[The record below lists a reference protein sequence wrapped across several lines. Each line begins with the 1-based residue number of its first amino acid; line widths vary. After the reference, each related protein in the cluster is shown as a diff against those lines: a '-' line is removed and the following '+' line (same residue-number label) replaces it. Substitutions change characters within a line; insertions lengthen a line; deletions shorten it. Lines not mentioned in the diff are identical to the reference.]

1 MQAFH
6 GPAAQQ
12 PARTTPTSISVAPPP
27 PSKEEPRRVPKPSRR
42 TSGGLSGQY
51 STSMPASGGYFPDV
65 DQLEDEAAL
74 MRKERQRQREEK
86 RRALKAAWGT
96 DTRMSSFSS
105 VRSRLTTAAEPWEDF
120 GGSPLD
126 ENLECE
132 CYLPTCSETN
142 QQYPP
147 TEVSMLPSDLLEF
160 LALAPTLLQ
169 SGRIP
174 HSLQHSNNLKLN
186 AHTLR

>member
-96 DTRMSSFSS
+96 DTRKSSFSS
-105 VRSRLTTAAEPWEDF
+105 VRSRLTPAAEPWEDF

-147 TEVSMLPSDLLEF
+147 TEVSMLPSDLLES
-160 LALAPTLLQ
+160 LALAPILLQ
-169 SGRIP
+169 SGKIP

-186 AHTLR
+186 VHTLR

>member
-27 PSKEEPRRVPKPSRR
+27 PAKEEPRRVPKPSRR

-96 DTRMSSFSS
+96 DTREFSPYPGGMSIDNI
-105 VRSRLTTAAEPWEDF
+105 AEPWEDF

-126 ENLECE
+126 ENLECR
-132 CYLPTCSETN
+132 CCPLVHRLTSSTRRRK
-142 QQYPP
+142 
-147 TEVSMLPSDLLEF
+147 S
-160 LALAPTLLQ
+160 
-169 SGRIP
+169 
-174 HSLQHSNNLKLN
+174 
-186 AHTLR
+186 

>member
-1 MQAFH
+1 MQAFN

-12 PARTTPTSISVAPPP
+12 PARTTPTAISVVSPPV
-27 PSKEEPRRVPKPSRR
+27 KEEPRRVPKAPRR

-65 DQLEDEAAL
+65 DQPDDDVAL

-96 DTRMSSFSS
+96 DTRKLHAICFALKLADLS
-105 VRSRLTTAAEPWEDF
+105 AEPWEDF

-126 ENLECE
+126 ENAEC
-132 CYLPTCSETN
+132 
-142 QQYPP
+142 
-147 TEVSMLPSDLLEF
+147 
-160 LALAPTLLQ
+160 
-169 SGRIP
+169 G
-174 HSLQHSNNLKLN
+174 
-186 AHTLR
+186 